1 MGKTQR
7 RKKMRTRKY
16 KGGVSP
22 VFPKLPT
29 SSQRRQTEKLLQR
42 RRLNKNRPPPLVISK
57 TPSPP
62 KLAKSLTEEIKKQ
75 IINSPFKPLNKKFI
89 LEIPKPDYVVSNEEF
104 VYMIKQDKTREIFT
118 LDEKNK
124 LQSTGQYYKNEW

>member
-16 KGGVSP
+16 KGGV
-22 VFPKLPT
+22 FPRLPT
-29 SSQRRQTEKLLQR
+29 SDERRQTAKLLQR
-42 RRLNKNRPPPLVISK
+42 KRTKSRRLPPLLISK

-62 KLAKSLTEEIKKQ
+62 KLAKSLI
-75 IINSPFKPLNKKFI
+75 P
-89 LEIPKPDYVVSNEEF
+89 IPKPHYVVSTETNF
-104 VYMIKQDKTREIFT
+104 YVIKNDKTREIFT
-118 LDEKNK
+118 LDLEKNK

>member
-16 KGGVSP
+16 KGGV
-22 VFPKLPT
+22 FPRLPT
-29 SSQRRQTEKLLQR
+29 SDERRQTAKLLQR
-42 RRLNKNRPPPLVISK
+42 KRTKSRLPPLVISK

-62 KLAKSLTEEIKKQ
+62 KLAKITEEIKKK
-75 IINSPFKPLNKKFI
+75 IINSPLSNKPSLR
-89 LEIPKPDYVVSNEEF
+89 EIPKPHYVVSNDEF
-104 VYMIKQDKTREIFT
+104 VYMIKNDKTGEIFT
-118 LDEKNK
+118 LGENNK

>member
-16 KGGVSP
+16 KGGV
-22 VFPKLPT
+22 FPRLPT
-29 SSQRRQTEKLLQR
+29 SDERRQTAKLLLLQR
-42 RRLNKNRPPPLVISK
+42 KRTKSRRLHPLVISK

-62 KLAKSLTEEIKKQ
+62 KLAKMPEKIKKK
-75 IINSPFKPLNKKFI
+75 IINSPLSNQQFI
-89 LEIPKPDYVVSNEEF
+89 IEIPKPHYVVSTETKF
-104 VYMIKQDKTREIFT
+104 YVIKNDKTREIFT
-118 LDEKNK
+118 KKKNK

>member
-1 MGKTQR
+1 MVKTQR

-22 VFPKLPT
+22 VFPKLPS

-42 RRLNKNRPPPLVISK
+42 RRRNKPRPPPLVISK

-62 KLAKSLTEEIKKQ
+62 KLAKSLIG
-75 IINSPFKPLNKKFI
+75 
-89 LEIPKPDYVVSNEEF
+89 IPKPKYVVSNEEF
-104 VYMIKQDKTREIFT
+104 VYMIKNDKTREIFT
-118 LDEKNK
+118 LDENNK